1 MKFNKLFFIF
11 LFFSATVFAQTDTSE
26 TIVVL
31 GGQDGALAYNQG
43 ITDANKR
50 DLDKSLENFS
60 RALGYAP
67 RYSKALYNRGI
78 IYLEKQ
84 MNKEALQDLTD
95 AVISD
100 RAKPQYYL
108 ARAIA
113 HARLKNFENA
123 YKMVRKAELMD
134 YNKSEIQYYYGYVY
148 FMEER
153 YALAEKSFTEAIKCN
168 EKFAYAYC
176 DRAAARFRQGNLKAA
191 LEDYTKALEI
201 KPNAVFIYT
210 LRSEV
215 KAAQNNFNGAIED
228 INSAMEIDTENE
240 VIYLNDR
247 ANMYVRAKKYK
258 LAIKDFNTCIE
269 KYPKNPDAYINYGN
283 MLMEQKKY
291 AEAEQYYT
299 KAIEKDYNNIAA
311 YNNRANAKELQFNL
325 KGAEADKRV
334 AKHLIEKQKQ

>member
-1 MKFNKLFFIF
+1 MKFSNLFLVF
-11 LFFSATVFAQTDTSE
+11 LFFTVKAFAQTDTSE

-31 GGQDGALAYNQG
+31 GGQEGALAYNQG
-43 ITDANKR
+43 ITDAYKR

-60 RALGYAP
+60 RALGYSP
-67 RYSKALYNRGI
+67 KYSKALYNRGI
-78 IYLEKQ
+78 VYLEKQ

-100 RAKPQYYL
+100 KAKPQYYL

-113 HARLKNFENA
+113 HARLKNFDNA
-123 YKMVRKAELMD
+123 YKMVRKAELMN

-148 FMEER
+148 FLEER
-153 YALAEKSFTEAIKCN
+153 YSLAEKSFTEAINCN

-176 DRAAARFRQGNLKAA
+176 DRAASRFRMGNLKAA

-228 INSAMEIDTENE
+228 INSAMELDMENE
-240 VIYLNDR
+240 AVYLNDR

-258 LAIKDFNTCIE
+258 QAIKDFNECME

-291 AEAEQYYT
+291 AEAEKYYT

-325 KGAEADKRV
+325 TGAEADKRV
-334 AKHLIEKQKQ
+334 VRHLTEKQKQ